1 LNSDLYWSK
10 VVQCTKSGPNKTL
23 IFPIDLFTLFLW
35 YISFAI
41 ELLHILL
48 ISFEFL
54 SIFIVRGMAV
64 IDCTC
69 VTGPVLCR
77 NTPDYLLPSCI
88 LCAHE
93 KGWFP

>member
-1 LNSDLYWSK
+1 
-10 VVQCTKSGPNKTL
+10 
-23 IFPIDLFTLFLW
+23 
-35 YISFAI
+35 
-41 ELLHILL
+41 
-48 ISFEFL
+48 
-54 SIFIVRGMAV
+54 MAV

-77 NTPDYLLPSCI
+77 NTPDYENLLPSCI